1 MLGSIKHNLI
11 RAQANMKN
19 NADNHRRELEL
30 EVGSMVYLKLGPYRQ
45 QSVSQRL
52 FQKLAGRFYGPFE
65 VLARVRKVAYRLRL
79 PDQSKI

>member
-30 EVGSMVYLKLGPYRQ
+30 EVGSMVYLKLGLYRQ

-52 FQKLAGRFYGPFE
+52 FQKLAARFYGSFE